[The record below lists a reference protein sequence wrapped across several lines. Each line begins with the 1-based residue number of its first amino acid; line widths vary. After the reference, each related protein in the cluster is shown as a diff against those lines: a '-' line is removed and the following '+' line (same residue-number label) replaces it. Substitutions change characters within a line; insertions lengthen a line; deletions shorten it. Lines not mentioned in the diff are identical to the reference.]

1 MDTGQIS
8 DLAEKYLDGR
18 ATAAEQ
24 EALHEWYDRV
34 NEGDTEIVVNAQA
47 DTLEGVKARML
58 RQLQEQIARDKEA
71 APVSV
76 LPMRRKWLP
85 WAAAAAFIVA
95 VAGTYLLKQPEEQ
108 GNTTAVLPLPPAGNK
123 AMLTLGNGTVVDLNA
138 STDGA
143 IAEQS
148 GTTVN
153 KQQALLVY
161 DANNGGAK
169 PAINK
174 LSVPRGGKYRLIL
187 PDGTKVWLNAASEL
201 QFPTAFPGAD
211 RVVELSGEGYFEVA
225 ADADQP
231 FIVKTAAGMRVEV
244 LGTHF
249 NVKAYADEA
258 TINTAL
264 LEGSV
269 KVVAANGKSSLLKP
283 GDLAK
288 VAADHSISI
297 TREPDPE
304 QAVAWKEGLFAFR
317 NADIAV
323 ILREIGRWYDVEIS
337 YEGPVTRRRFTGKA
351 SRSYSLAET
360 LSILEAS
367 DLHFRQEGKK
377 IIVLP

>member
-1 MDTGQIS
+1 MDTAQIS
-8 DLAEKYLDGR
+8 DLAEKYLNGK
-18 ATAAEQ
+18 ATATEQ
-24 EALHEWYDRV
+24 EALHDWFDHV
-34 NEGDTEIVVNAQA
+34 NGGDTEIVLSAQT
-47 DTLEGVKARML
+47 DTLEGAKARIL
-58 RQLQEQIARDKEA
+58 RQLQEQIARDNKA
-71 APVSV
+71 VPVPV

-85 WAAAAAFIVA
+85 WVAAAFIILA
-95 VAGTYLLKQPEEQ
+95 AGTYLLQKPEKQER
-108 GNTTAVLPLPPAGNK
+108 TTAVLPLPPAGNK
-123 AMLTLGNGTVVDLNA
+123 ALLTLGNGTVVDLGA
-138 STDGA
+138 GTDGA

-153 KQQALLVY
+153 KQQALLIY
-161 DANNGGAK
+161 DGSAQ

-201 QFPTAFPGAD
+201 QFPTAFPGAE
-211 RVVELSGEGYFEVA
+211 RVVELDGEGYFEVA

-231 FIVKTAAGMRVEV
+231 FIVKTAGLRVEV

-249 NVKAYADEA
+249 NVKAYHDESA
-258 TINTAL
+258 TNTAL

-269 KVVAANGKSSLLKP
+269 KIVTANGSSSLLKP

-288 VAADHSISI
+288 VATDNNISI
-297 TREPDPE
+297 TQNADMG
-304 QAVAWKEGLFAFR
+304 QAVAWKEGFFAFR
-317 NADIAV
+317 DADIAV
-323 ILREIGRWYDVEIS
+323 ILREISRWYDVDIN
-337 YEGPVTRRRFTGKA
+337 YEGAVTRRHFTGKV

-360 LSILEAS
+360 LSVLEAS

>member
-1 MDTGQIS
+1 MDTAQIS
-8 DLAEKYLDGR
+8 DLAEKYLNGK
-18 ATAAEQ
+18 ATAVEQ
-24 EALHEWYDRV
+24 EALHEWYDHV
-34 NEGDTEIVVNAQA
+34 NGGDTEIVVSPQA
-47 DTLEGVKARML
+47 DTLEGAKARIL
-58 RQLQEQIARDKEA
+58 RQLQEQIARDKKA
-71 APVSV
+71 VPARV
-76 LPMRRKWLP
+76 LPMRWKWLP
-85 WAAAAAFIVA
+85 WVAAAFIIVA
-95 VAGTYLLKQPEEQ
+95 AGTYLLRQPEKQER
-108 GNTTAVLPLPPAGNK
+108 TTAVLPLPPAGNK
-123 AMLTLGNGTVVDLNA
+123 ALLTLGNGTVVDLNA
-138 STDGA
+138 TTDGA
-143 IAEQS
+143 IVEQG

-153 KQQALLVY
+153 KQQALLIY
-161 DANNGGAK
+161 DAGSGGAQ

-201 QFPTAFPGAD
+201 QFPTAFPGAE
-211 RVVELSGEGYFEVA
+211 RLVELDGEGYFEVA

-231 FIVKTAAGMRVEV
+231 FIVKTAGHRVEV

-249 NVKAYADEA
+249 NVKAYRDES

-269 KVVAANGKSSLLKP
+269 KIVTASGSSSLLKP

-288 VAADHSISI
+288 VATDNNISI
-297 TREPDPE
+297 TRNADLG
-304 QAVAWKEGLFAFR
+304 QAVAWKEGFFAFR
-317 NADIAV
+317 DADIAV
-323 ILREIGRWYDVEIS
+323 ILREISRWYDVDIN
-337 YEGPVTRRRFTGKA
+337 YEGAVTRRRFTGKV